1 MALIVDTADQ
11 AADDAVQVVDLDDIV
26 TDSVHDLL
34 PPAHLT
40 TRRVATLWDV
50 TGLALVTFLMM
61 LVTEYAVDT
70 VEGGLYR
77 LPFLR
82 TLTIGSGVATLLGLV
97 LSPLFKP
104 VRILRVPAQLTEI
117 WRNPPGDWPAF
128 ALGVAL
134 GLPLLGLF
142 TPTILGDADS
152 VRIMAAV
159 RHVQRDGPGF
169 LVDTQDN
176 LLPHV
181 ILGPAEAL
189 GGIEAMRVV
198 TIVSLQALAGV
209 VALVARRVSGS
220 MWAAL
225 FAVLGLLA
233 IPVVVDRAILVPMYP
248 TMLAFGYLGGWLAYR
263 AMTEERA
270 WRCIGG
276 AALCLVLSMEAQSV
290 GQLFLVSPL
299 LLLVVARSLRRG
311 LLGMVGVYATTVVL
325 LVPRLWINLQQDGFY
340 RLTSNRTDFWVNK
353 GYLQQIQ
360 IDMWHYTG
368 VDEPMGT
375 YAWHLPGRFVES
387 LSAWGWLPFAAG
399 LVALVGLKGR
409 ARVLPLACLGFMALA
424 ATVKGV
430 PPFGRYFSPL
440 WPGAAVM
447 AGLTGAWFLRRPTKL
462 LLKPVG
468 LLCGVALLAGSIN
481 AYDRTAEKGQ
491 RLDQSLR
498 IAPYRDFVPLID
510 DGKGVIGSR
519 SHILVNYTADIATY
533 GGQFLT
539 EDEYVTFLTWPSD
552 AEVIAMMGDH
562 DIGWVLV
569 NSNLLLEVDYHN
581 TWLVPNHDREARHV
595 LALAGSPWF
604 CRVAAKRGYVLY
616 QLQEIGDPPCRW
628 QLPPELPR
636 PARDPEQPLYGVDGP
651 PLVPADGTGTSDGDK
666 TKLGGAAPGTP
677 PGAFPPGSSSS
688 TVPPASMSTVPPVLV
703 TTTTPSVTLPD
714 GSPNPL
720 GPEPDGPPSG
730 PTTTAP
736 DPWGSDVVPGG

>member
-1 MALIVDTADQ
+1 MALIVDTAT
-11 AADDAVQVVDLDDIV
+11 AAEAAEDAVQVVDLDEIV
-26 TDSVHDLL
+26 THSVDELL
-34 PPAHLT
+34 RPAHLT
-40 TRRVATLWDV
+40 RRRWMTPWDI
-50 TGLALVTFLMM
+50 TGLALVTFVMM
-61 LVTEYAVDT
+61 LVTEYTVDT

-82 TLTIGSGVATLLGLV
+82 TLTIGSGVVVLVGLV
-97 LSPLFKP
+97 VSPFFKP

-117 WRNPPGDWPAF
+117 WRDPPGDWPAF
-128 ALGVAL
+128 ALGMAL

-152 VRIMAAV
+152 VRIVAAV

-176 LLPHV
+176 LLPHL
-181 ILGPAEAL
+181 ILGPAAAL
-189 GGIEAMRVV
+189 GGIEAVRVV

-225 FAVLGLLA
+225 FAVLGLLS

-263 AMTEERA
+263 GMTEPRA

-276 AALCLVLSMEAQSV
+276 AAACFVLSMEAQSV
-290 GQLFLVSPL
+290 GQLFLVAPF
-299 LLLVVARSLRRG
+299 LLLVVARDLPRG
-311 LLGMVGVYATTVVL
+311 LLRMMGVYATTAVL
-325 LVPRLWINLQQDGFY
+325 LVPRLWINLQVGGFD
-340 RLTSNRTDFWVNK
+340 RITSNRTDYWINK
-353 GYLQQIQ
+353 GYVQKIQ
-360 IDMWHYTG
+360 VDMWHYVG
-368 VDEPMGT
+368 VNEPKGT
-375 YAWHLPGRFVES
+375 YVEHLPGRFVES
-387 LSAWGWLPFAAG
+387 LGAWGWVAFAAG
-399 LVALVGLKGR
+399 LVALVGLKGQ

-440 WPGAAVM
+440 WPGAAVL
-447 AGLTGAWFLRRPTKL
+447 AGLTCAWLLRHPTK

-468 LLCGVALLAGSIN
+468 LLCGVALLAGAVN
-481 AYDRTAEKGQ
+481 AYEETAQKAQ

-498 IAPYRDFVPLID
+498 VAAYHDFVPLID

-519 SHILVNYTADIATY
+519 SHILVNYTADLATY

-552 AEVIAMMGDH
+552 AEVIDMMHQH

-569 NSNLLLEVDYHN
+569 NANLLLEVDYHN
-581 TWLVPNHDREARHV
+581 TWLVPNHGREARHV

-604 CRVAAKRGYVLY
+604 CRVASKQGYVLY

-628 QLPPELPR
+628 ELPPKLIR
-636 PARDPEQPLYGVDGP
+636 PLRDPEQPLYGPDGP
-651 PLVPADGTGTSDGDK
+651 PPAPADGTD
-666 TKLGGAAPGTP
+666 PGEDAKIRAKASLP
-677 PGAFPPGSSSS
+677 PPDAFPPAPPGSTGT
-688 TVPPASMSTVPPVLV
+688 TVPPASMSTVPPDLV
-703 TTTTPSVTLPD
+703 TTTTTPSSTLP
-714 GSPNPL
+714 
-720 GPEPDGPPSG
+720 
-730 PTTTAP
+730 A
-736 DPWGSDVVPGG
+736 